1 MLSGLT
7 PAEAYAFGAGLVHF
21 TLALVFWYGRR
32 FRPDW
37 GLSWLA
43 LSYGASALVNMPGLL
58 PSGAARQPLTPG
70 FFVVLVLGVSALA
83 ALVAGVRQFIGRGRR
98 PALSFALAFVGFVA
112 ASSLLRVLGFKDLG
126 GQMAASALFVY
137 LAVLCAGA
145 LRQVAGIGNRLALAS
160 MLVYPVMVLS
170 ALGLGMDTTAL
181 NLWAAVPYALVGL
194 GLVVAALGR
203 YQVELDAELER
214 RERAEAQL
222 RRLNASLEERIEA
235 RTVELRDMVEGL
247 ESFNRMV
254 SHDLRGPLGGLSG
267 LSALAGQALAEGDTP
282 RAQRMLELM
291 RSETGRLVELVSDL
305 LMLARVSHADIE
317 LRPTALDGVL
327 DEALQVL
334 ALSHGAELVRAIARE
349 PLPEAQADG
358 RLIRQ
363 VFVNLLSNALKFSAG
378 QPGLRVRVRG
388 GRDSREV
395 VVEVRDHGVG
405 FPEARAA
412 ELFQPFRRLHGD
424 AYAGTGIGPATVRAS
439 SSACRREPERRR
451 PVGREHEAPRDRSH
465 AVTDHAP
472 YSGQRR
478 PWRHLRGAPCGNDE
492 HGPSPQDPPGR
503 RPPRGGR

>member
-1 MLSGLT
+1 M
-7 PAEAYAFGAGLVHF
+7 
-21 TLALVFWYGRR
+21 
-32 FRPDW
+32 
-37 GLSWLA
+37 
-43 LSYGASALVNMPGLL
+43 
-58 PSGAARQPLTPG
+58 
-70 FFVVLVLGVSALA
+70 
-83 ALVAGVRQFIGRGRR
+83 
-98 PALSFALAFVGFVA
+98 
-112 ASSLLRVLGFKDLG
+112 
-126 GQMAASALFVY
+126 
-137 LAVLCAGA
+137 
-145 LRQVAGIGNRLALAS
+145 
-160 MLVYPVMVLS
+160 
-170 ALGLGMDTTAL
+170 
-181 NLWAAVPYALVGL
+181 
-194 GLVVAALGR
+194 VAALGR

-214 RERAEAQL
+214 RECAEAQL

-334 ALSHGAELVRAIARE
+334 ALSHGAELIQAIARE

-378 QPGLRVRVRG
+378 RPGLRVRG

-424 AYAGTGIGPATVRAS
+424 AYAGTGIGLTIVR
-439 SSACRREPERRR
+439 RIVER
-451 PVGREHEAPRDRSH
+451 H
-465 AVTDHAP
+465 
-472 YSGQRR
+472 
-478 PWRHLRGAPCGNDE
+478 
-492 HGPSPQDPPGR
+492 
-503 RPPRGGR
+503 GGRVWAEGRPGDGASFFFSLPS

>member
-1 MLSGLT
+1 M
-7 PAEAYAFGAGLVHF
+7 
-21 TLALVFWYGRR
+21 
-32 FRPDW
+32 
-37 GLSWLA
+37 
-43 LSYGASALVNMPGLL
+43 
-58 PSGAARQPLTPG
+58 
-70 FFVVLVLGVSALA
+70 
-83 ALVAGVRQFIGRGRR
+83 
-98 PALSFALAFVGFVA
+98 
-112 ASSLLRVLGFKDLG
+112 
-126 GQMAASALFVY
+126 
-137 LAVLCAGA
+137 
-145 LRQVAGIGNRLALAS
+145 
-160 MLVYPVMVLS
+160 
-170 ALGLGMDTTAL
+170 
-181 NLWAAVPYALVGL
+181 
-194 GLVVAALGR
+194 VAALGR

-334 ALSHGAELVRAIARE
+334 ALSHGAELVQAIARE
-349 PLPEAQADG
+349 PLPEARADG
-358 RLIRQ
+358 RLLRQ
-363 VFVNLLSNALKFSAG
+363 VFVNLLGNALKFSAG

>member
-145 LRQVAGIGNRLALAS
+145 LRLVAGIGNRLALAS

-170 ALGLGMDTTAL
+170 AIGLGMETTAL

-235 RTVELRDMVEGL
+235 RTIELRDMVEGL

-267 LSALAGQALAEGDTP
+267 LSALARQALAEGDTP

-305 LMLARVSHADIE
+305 LTLARVSHADIE

-334 ALSHGAELVRAIARE
+334 ALSHGAELAQAIARE
-349 PLPEAQADG
+349 SLPEARADG

-378 QPGLRVRVRG
+378 RPGVRVRVRG
-388 GRDSREV
+388 ERESRQV
-395 VVEVRDHGVG
+395 VVEVRDNGVG

-412 ELFQPFRRLHGD
+412 ELFQPFRRLHGN
-424 AYAGTGIGPATVRAS
+424 AYDGTGIGLTIVR
-439 SSACRREPERRR
+439 RIVER
-451 PVGREHEAPRDRSH
+451 H
-465 AVTDHAP
+465 
-472 YSGQRR
+472 
-478 PWRHLRGAPCGNDE
+478 
-492 HGPSPQDPPGR
+492 
-503 RPPRGGR
+503 GGRVWAEGRPGDGASFFFSLPS